1 MNFQTFQLIN
11 EQTRIQD
18 PNDISYVYNGYSP
31 LSVKFIET
39 MFFKGGFAKLD
50 KEDSK
55 KLLLSY
61 LVIELKILP
70 GPSEFPPNESD
81 FFSNKNVPVGQAL
94 DSKKS
99 KVLVYYIGGITYG
112 EIAAIRFLNKLFS
125 DRKFIIA
132 TTQIINGDACVE
144 MLRGQINN
152 RLDHRSI
159 LQK

>member
-1 MNFQTFQLIN
+1 MIN

-39 MFFKGGFAKLD
+39 IFYSGGFAKLE
-50 KEDSK
+50 KEDSNNLFIK
-55 KLLLSY
+55 SLLLEMKQ
-61 LVIELKILP
+61 IQ
-70 GPSEFPPNESD
+70 GPCDYPANEGD
-81 FFSNKNVPVGQAL
+81 FFGNKQIPAGLIIDQ
-94 DSKKS
+94 SKKRR
-99 KVLVYYIGGITYG
+99 VLVYFIGGITYG
-112 EIAAIRFLNKLFS
+112 EIAAIRFLNKLFT

-132 TTQIINGDACVE
+132 TTQIINGDACIE

-152 RLDHRSI
+152 RLNPNSL